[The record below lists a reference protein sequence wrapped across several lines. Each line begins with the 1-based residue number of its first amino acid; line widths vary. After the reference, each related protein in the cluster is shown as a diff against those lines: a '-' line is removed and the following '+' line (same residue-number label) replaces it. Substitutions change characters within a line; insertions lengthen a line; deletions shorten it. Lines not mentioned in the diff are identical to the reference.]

1 MNITDFKEESCPVD
15 RITHGVMLGRS
26 NPGGSLT
33 VTDFVRWWWCVWED
47 MPSAGVEQ
55 QDGRPSLNHHDL
67 KHLFYILSYCG
78 SVLYIKINQS
88 CKV

>member
-1 MNITDFKEESCPVD
+1 MWD
-15 RITHGVMLGRS
+15 
-26 NPGGSLT
+26 
-33 VTDFVRWWWCVWED
+33 D

-78 SVLYIKINQS
+78 SVLYVKLSIKAAKFSFFVSLSDFQYRALVTFVTVFISRYLQDA
-88 CKV
+88 